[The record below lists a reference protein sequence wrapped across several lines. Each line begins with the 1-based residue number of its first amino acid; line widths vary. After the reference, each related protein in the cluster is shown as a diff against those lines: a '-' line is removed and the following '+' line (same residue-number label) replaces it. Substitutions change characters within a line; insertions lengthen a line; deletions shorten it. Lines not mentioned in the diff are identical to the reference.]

1 MAIGCMI
8 KIIGMHKHGGI
19 PETFKIYLF
28 LRNFEHHGKMA
39 NSMITMK
46 VSIALVTIGLSHALN
61 IQFGLQ
67 KTTSHKKSTIKKH
80 CIKR

>member
-1 MAIGCMI
+1 MTIGCMI
-8 KIIGMHKHGGI
+8 NKIGMYKHGGI

-28 LRNFEHHGKMA
+28 LRNFEHHGQMA

-61 IQFGLQ
+61 VQFGLQ
-67 KTTSHKKSTIKKH
+67 KTTSHKKVQLKSIV
-80 CIKR
+80 